1 MAFLRVCME
10 AGVLI
15 VLVGCLLMLKM
26 LSKASVASDWPG
38 AVR

>member
-15 VLVGCLLMLKM
+15 VIVGYLLMLKM
-26 LSKASVASDWPG
+26 LRKASVASDWPG